1 MLGNN
6 TTGAASPNFYFKG
19 VGTLFFREVSG
30 ATDSPIGGFRIL
42 GNAPEFNLTGEAE
55 LLTHNSSMEAGR
67 PQDASLVK
75 SKSNSGTLKLEEFN
89 DENMALFFWGQTEV
103 VTNGAGAA
111 ITDAVLVEDGQ
122 IQVGGMYPL
131 KTATGA
137 PVKGI
142 PTATAVTLA
151 TTEIVP
157 VTLVEGTD
165 YTIDKAQGYV
175 VLLDTPA
182 ITTAIGTNDGITFSV
197 PLIATPKAIS
207 GVTLNARNK
216 IVGEILFNGLNDQS
230 GERFEIFF
238 PKVSLTPDGDIPMI
252 GEEWSNIPL
261 KMTVEKSA
269 NSEYAAYPYGRTLK
283 VAQ

>member
-19 VGTLFFREVSG
+19 VGSLYFREVAG
-30 ATDSPIGGFRIL
+30 ANDAPVGGFRIL

-75 SKSNSGTLKLEEFN
+75 TKSNSGTVKLEEFN
-89 DENMALFFWGQTEV
+89 DENMALFFWGETEE

-111 ITDAVLVEDGQ
+111 ITDAVLVEAGSIVAGAMYLMQTADG
-122 IQVGGMYPL
+122 
-131 KTATGA
+131 K

-142 PTATAVTLA
+142 PSATAVTLA
-151 TTEIVP
+151 TTNAVP
-157 VTLVEGTD
+157 VALVEGTD

-175 VLLDTPA
+175 VILASTEVDAA
-182 ITTAIGTNDGITFSV
+182 ILAGEGITFSV
-197 PLIATPKAIS
+197 PLIATPSTIS
-207 GVTLNARNK
+207 GVTLNAKNK
-216 IVGEILFNGLNDQS
+216 IVGELLFNGLNDQS

-252 GEEWSNIPL
+252 GEEWSSIPL
-261 KMTVEKSA
+261 RATVEKSA
-269 NSEYAAYPYGRTLK
+269 NAAYAAYPYGRTLK
-283 VAQ
+283 VS